1 MRRLS
6 ALLFCCVFGVAQH
19 QPQAGTPAEK
29 PVELYPGMG
38 IWTHP
43 IGAAGAQAQKFF
55 DQGLTLLYG
64 FNRYE
69 ALRSFR
75 KVLEIDPRAAMAY
88 WGISMTLGPYV
99 NMDME
104 PENHMKESCE
114 ALQQA

>member
-1 MRRLS
+1 MHRLS

-69 ALRSFR
+69 ALRSSARSSKSTPARPWRTGAF
-75 KVLEIDPRAAMAY
+75 P
-88 WGISMTLGPYV
+88 
-99 NMDME
+99 
-104 PENHMKESCE
+104 
-114 ALQQA
+114 